1 MDASREQH
9 LAQVRSAYDT
19 VAEDY
24 ARLLDGLLAASTWDR
39 AVLGAFAE
47 RVRGPVLDAGCG
59 PGRITAHLHG
69 LGLDVSGVDLSPGM
83 VAVARRDHPGLRF
96 EVGELGGLDVADGAL
111 GGVVA
116 WYSVIH
122 TPPAELPRVLA
133 ELARVLAPGG
143 LLLLA
148 FHVGDE
154 LRHLTRAYG
163 HDLSLDAQRLQPDR
177 VAALL
182 DGAGLAVQ
190 ARLVREPEPPETVPQ
205 AYLLAGRA

>member
-1 MDASREQH
+1 MSGEH
-9 LAQVRSAYDT
+9 LAQVRAAYDT

-24 ARLLDGLLAASTWDR
+24 ARLLDGLLADSAWDR
-39 AVLGAFAE
+39 AVLAAFAE

-59 PGRITAHLHG
+59 PGRLTGHLAR
-69 LGLDVSGVDLSPGM
+69 LGLDVRGVDLSPAM
-83 VAVARRDHPGLRF
+83 VAEARRRHPDLRF
-96 EVGELGGLDVADGAL
+96 DVGAMGELDLPDGAL

-122 TPPAELPRVLA
+122 TPLPELPLVLA
-133 ELARVLAPGG
+133 DLTRVLAPGG

-154 LRHLTRAYG
+154 LRHLTHAYG
-163 HDLSLDAQRLQPDR
+163 HDVTLSAQRLQPDR

-182 DGAGLAVQ
+182 EQAGLSVQ
-190 ARLVREPEPPETVPQ
+190 VRLVRAAEPPEQQPQ
-205 AYLLAGRA
+205 AYLVARR

>member
-1 MDASREQH
+1 MTDAH
-9 LAQVRSAYDT
+9 LAAVQVAYDT

-24 ARLLDGLLAASTWDR
+24 ARLLDGLLEQSTWDR

-59 PGRITAHLHG
+59 PGRVSAHLHR
-69 LGLDVSGVDLSPGM
+69 LGVDVSGVDLSPAM
-83 VAVARRDHPGLRF
+83 VAVAQRDEPHLRF
-96 EVGELGGLDVADGAL
+96 RVGRLGDLDVADGAL

-116 WYSVIH
+116 WYSLIH
-122 TPPAELPRVLA
+122 TPLPQLPDVVA

-154 LRHLTRAYG
+154 LRHLTHAYG
-163 HDLSLDAQRLQPDR
+163 HDLSLHTQRLQPDS

-182 DGAGLAVQ
+182 AEAGLDVQ
-190 ARLVREPEPPETVPQ
+190 ARLVRAPEPPETVPQ
-205 AYLLAGRA
+205 AYLLAQRP

>member
-1 MDASREQH
+1 MTDAH
-9 LAQVRSAYDT
+9 LAAVQLAYDT

-24 ARLLDGLLAASTWDR
+24 ARLVDGLLEQNPWDR

-59 PGRITAHLHG
+59 PGRVAAHLHG
-69 LGLDVSGVDLSPGM
+69 LGVEVRGVDLSPAM
-83 VAVARRDHPGLRF
+83 VAAARREHPHLRF
-96 EVGELGGLDVADGAL
+96 GVGRLGDLDVADGTL

-116 WYSVIH
+116 WYSLIH
-122 TPPAELPRVLA
+122 VPLAQLPAVVT

-154 LRHLTRAYG
+154 LRHLTHAYG
-163 HDLSLDAQRLQPDR
+163 HDVQLTSQRLQPDA
-177 VAALL
+177 VTALL
-182 DGAGLAVQ
+182 ADARLEVQ
-190 ARLVREPEPPETVPQ
+190 ARLVRAPEPPETVPQ
-205 AYLLAGRA
+205 AYLLAQRR